1 MIGKGERACRRASRM
16 GERSAARW
24 FRCLTATSLI
34 LVVVLSILEILR
46 IGQVVSAWPAEATA
60 IVMLGW
66 AGLTA
71 LASRK
76 AIVELADRSD
86 MLSWALDSAPEAQL
100 IVAADGHTG
109 YANRAFR
116 ELFPG
121 PAEAPLDCLKRA
133 LCPDPESQA
142 QFRRLRGCSAA
153 GASATAS
160 LSLSPTSSA
169 DAGRFRVRTDPITGH
184 PGYSYWN
191 VRDVSE
197 NHRSQTA
204 LRDERNILADLLD
217 NAPIGFYSVD
227 ASGRFRFVNRT
238 L

>member
-1 MIGKGERACRRASRM
+1 
-16 GERSAARW
+16 
-24 FRCLTATSLI
+24 
-34 LVVVLSILEILR
+34 
-46 IGQVVSAWPAEATA
+46 
-60 IVMLGW
+60 
-66 AGLTA
+66 
-71 LASRK
+71 
-76 AIVELADRSD
+76 
-86 MLSWALDSAPEAQL
+86 
-100 IVAADGHTG
+100 
-109 YANRAFR
+109 
-116 ELFPG
+116 
-121 PAEAPLDCLKRA
+121 
-133 LCPDPESQA
+133 
-142 QFRRLRGCSAA
+142 
-153 GASATAS
+153 ATAS

-238 L
+238 LAQWFGSTPSEMMARG